1 MRPML
6 GMLMLEIVI
15 CIRQRHTC
23 FPYPTDR
30 GEPLWK
36 ESIYTIVLQAMVH
49 YLSCLLARPDL
60 LAFNLKLLIGLFAL
74 DYKVGTRVGLWFYAK
89 RMS

>member
-1 MRPML
+1 ML

-23 FPYPTDR
+23 SPYPTDR

-36 ESIYTIVLQAMVH
+36 ESICTVVLQAMVH
-49 YLSCLLARPDL
+49 YQYQLS
-60 LAFNLKLLIGLFAL
+60 KLLVDKTGPPGF
-74 DYKVGTRVGLWFYAK
+74 
-89 RMS
+89 